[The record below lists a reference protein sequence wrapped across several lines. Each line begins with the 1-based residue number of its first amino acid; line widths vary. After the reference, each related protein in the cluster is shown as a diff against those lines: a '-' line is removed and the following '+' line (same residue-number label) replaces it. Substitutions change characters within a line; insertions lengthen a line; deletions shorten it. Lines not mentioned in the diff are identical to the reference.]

1 MVRSLRERSCWSDT
15 VGLLPAQPPVSLPD
29 RVDVAI
35 VGAGFTGL
43 SAALVLAKRGASV
56 AVLESHTVGWGASS
70 RNGGMAL
77 TGLKR
82 PVEWLASKF
91 GLSAARRLYDASIAA
106 IDFVER
112 IVRDESIDCDFTR
125 SGHLEVA
132 CKRSHYDGFCR
143 TAEILAHDFKH
154 DVQLVEKQDLASEIA
169 SSVYHGGLLDRLSAG
184 LNPAR
189 LVTALAL
196 RAGRSGAIVAEHT
209 PVTRIERAPR
219 GGTKGSLVTT
229 ARGAVFAD
237 DILVATGAYTGDAT
251 PALRKRIVP
260 VGSYVVA
267 TEPLGESLSAELI
280 PRGRMIFDSNNFLHY
295 YRLTPDRRL
304 LFGGRAAFTPATDN
318 TVRESA
324 EILRRGM
331 LRVFPQMRDMAL
343 EYAWGGN
350 IDFTFDMLPH
360 VGGLDGV
367 HYALG
372 YAGHGVAMATYL
384 GALMADAIATGNAP
398 PEFDTGLLPQ
408 APLRLSGASAWL
420 LPAAGAWYKFL
431 DWAT

>member
-15 VGLLPAQPPVSLPD
+15 VAPAPAHPPVPLPN

-43 SAALVLAKRGASV
+43 SAALALAKRGASV
-56 AVLESHTVGWGASS
+56 AVLETHTVGWGASS

-82 PVEWLASKF
+82 PVDWLAAKF
-91 GLSAARRLYDASIAA
+91 GLPAARRLFDASIAA

-112 IVRDESIDCDFTR
+112 LVRDESIDCAFAR

-143 TAEILAHDFKH
+143 TAETLARDFNH
-154 DVQLVEKQDLASEIA
+154 DVQLVEKRDLASEIA

-189 LVTALAL
+189 LAMGLAV
-196 RAGRSGAIVAEHT
+196 RASRLGAIVAEHT
-209 PVTRIERAPR
+209 PVARIGRASR
-219 GGTKGSLVTT
+219 DGTTGFRVTT
-229 ARGAVFAD
+229 DRGAILAAD
-237 DILVATGAYTGDAT
+237 VLVATGAYTGDAT

-267 TEPLGESLSAELI
+267 TEPLRESLSAQLI
-280 PRGRMIFDSNNFLHY
+280 PRERMIFDSNNFLHY

-304 LFGGRAAFTPATDN
+304 LFGGRAAFTPATQS
-318 TVRESA
+318 TIRESA

-331 LRVFPQMRDMAL
+331 LRVFQQVRDVAL

-350 IDFTFDMLPH
+350 IDFTYDMLPH
-360 VGGLDGV
+360 AGGLDGI

-384 GALMADAIATGNAP
+384 GAQMAEAIATGNAP
-398 PEFDTGLLPQ
+398 EIETGLLPQ

>member
-1 MVRSLRERSCWSDT
+1 
-15 VGLLPAQPPVSLPD
+15 
-29 RVDVAI
+29 
-35 VGAGFTGL
+35 
-43 SAALVLAKRGASV
+43 
-56 AVLESHTVGWGASS
+56 
-70 RNGGMAL
+70 MAL

-82 PVEWLASKF
+82 PVDWLAAKF
-91 GLSAARRLYDASIAA
+91 GLPAARRLYDASIAA
-106 IDFVER
+106 IDFVECL
-112 IVRDESIDCDFTR
+112 VRDESIDCDFAR

-132 CKRSHYDGFCR
+132 CKRGHYDGFRR
-143 TAEILAHDFKH
+143 TAETLARDFNH
-154 DVQLVEKQDLASEIA
+154 EVQLVEKRDLASEIA
-169 SSVYHGGLLDRLSAG
+169 SSVYHGGLLDQLSAG

-189 LVTALAL
+189 LAMGLAA
-196 RAGRSGAIVAEHT
+196 RAGRAGAIVAEHT
-209 PVTRIERAPR
+209 PVTRIERTSSD
-219 GGTKGSLVTT
+219 GSKGFRVTT
-229 ARGAVFAD
+229 ARGSILAAD
-237 DILVATGAYTGDAT
+237 VLAATGAYTGDAT
-251 PALRKRIVP
+251 PTLRKRIVA

-304 LFGGRAAFTPATDN
+304 LFGGRAAFMPATQSAIK
-318 TVRESA
+318 ESA

-331 LRVFPQMRDMAL
+331 LSVFQQMRDVAL

-360 VGGLDGV
+360 AGGLDGI

-384 GALMADAIATGNAP
+384 GAQIAEAIATGSAL
-398 PEFDTGLLPQ
+398 EFDTGLLPH
-408 APLRLSGASAWL
+408 APLRLSGATAWL

>member
-1 MVRSLRERSCWSDT
+1 M
-15 VGLLPAQPPVSLPD
+15 PAQHPVSLPN
-29 RVDVAI
+29 RVEVAI

-43 SAALVLAKRGASV
+43 SATLALARRGVSV
-56 AVLESHTVGWGASS
+56 ALLESHTIGWGASS

-82 PVEWLASKF
+82 PVDWLAAKF
-91 GLSAARRLYDASIAA
+91 GLPAARRLYDASIAA

-112 IVRDESIDCDFTR
+112 VVREESIDCDFAR
-125 SGHLEVA
+125 LGHLEVA
-132 CKRSHYDGFCR
+132 CKRGHYDAFRR
-143 TAEILAHDFKH
+143 TADILARDFNH
-154 DVQLVEKQDLASEIA
+154 EVQLVEKRDLASEIA

-189 LVTALAL
+189 LAMGLAA
-196 RAGRSGAIVAEHT
+196 RAGRAGAIVAEHT
-209 PVTRIERAPR
+209 PVTRIERASR
-219 GGTKGSLVTT
+219 GGTKEFRVTT
-229 ARGAVFAD
+229 ARGAILAAD
-237 DILVATGAYTGDAT
+237 VLAATGAYTGDAT
-251 PALRKRIVP
+251 PALRNRIVP
-260 VGSYVVA
+260 VGSYVIA
-267 TEPLGESLSAELI
+267 TEQLGESLSAELI

-304 LFGGRAAFTPATDN
+304 LFGGRAAFMPSTDS
-318 TVRESA
+318 TIGESA

-331 LRVFPQMRDMAL
+331 LRVFPQMRDVAL

-360 VGGLDGV
+360 VGGLDGI

-384 GALMADAIATGNAP
+384 GARMADSIATGKAP
-398 PEFDTGLLPQ
+398 ELDTGLLPQ
-408 APLRLSGASAWL
+408 APLRLSGLSAWL

>member
-1 MVRSLRERSCWSDT
+1 MVRSLLERSCWSDT
-15 VGLLPAQPPVSLPD
+15 VAPVPAHPPVSLPN
-29 RVDVAI
+29 RIDVAI

-43 SAALVLAKRGASV
+43 SAALALAKRGASV

-82 PVEWLASKF
+82 PVDWLVAKF
-91 GLSAARRLYDASIAA
+91 GLPAARRLYDASIAA

-112 IVRDESIDCDFTR
+112 IVRDESIDCDFAR

-132 CKRSHYDGFCR
+132 CKRGHYDGFRR
-143 TAEILAHDFKH
+143 TAETLARDFNH
-154 DVQLVEKQDLASEIA
+154 EVQLVEKRDLASEIA

-189 LVTALAL
+189 LAMGLAV
-196 RAGRSGAIVAEHT
+196 RSGRSGAIIAEHT
-209 PVTRIERAPR
+209 PVTRIERASR
-219 GGTKGSLVTT
+219 GGTKGFRVTT
-229 ARGAVFAD
+229 ARGAILAAD
-237 DILVATGAYTGDAT
+237 VLVATGAYTGDAT

-304 LFGGRAAFTPATDN
+304 LFGGRAAFMPATHS
-318 TVRESA
+318 TIRESA
-324 EILRRGM
+324 EILRRAM
-331 LRVFPQMRDMAL
+331 LRVFQQMRDVAL

-360 VGGLDGV
+360 AGGLDGI

-372 YAGHGVAMATYL
+372 YAGHGVAMATHL
-384 GALMADAIATGNAP
+384 GAQMAAAIATGNAP
-398 PEFDTGLLPQ
+398 EIDTGPLPQ

>member
-1 MVRSLRERSCWSDT
+1 MVRSLLERSCWSDT
-15 VGLLPAQPPVSLPD
+15 VAPVPAHPPVSLPN

-43 SAALVLAKRGASV
+43 SAALALSKRGASV

-82 PVEWLASKF
+82 PVDWLAAKF
-91 GLSAARRLYDASIAA
+91 GLPAARRLYDASIAA
-106 IDFVER
+106 IDFVEC
-112 IVRDESIDCDFTR
+112 IVRDESIDCDFAR

-132 CKRSHYDGFCR
+132 CKRGHYDGFRR
-143 TAEILAHDFKH
+143 TAETLARDFNH
-154 DVQLVEKQDLASEIA
+154 EVQLVEKRDLASEIA
-169 SSVYHGGLLDRLSAG
+169 SSVYHGGLLDRVSAG

-189 LVTALAL
+189 LAMGLAV
-196 RAGRSGAIVAEHT
+196 RAGLSGAIVAEYT
-209 PVTRIERAPR
+209 PVTRIERASR
-219 GGTKGSLVTT
+219 GGTKGFRVTT
-229 ARGAVFAD
+229 ARGAILAAD
-237 DILVATGAYTGDAT
+237 VLVATGAYTGDVT

-267 TEPLGESLSAELI
+267 TEPLGESFAAELI

-304 LFGGRAAFTPATDN
+304 LFGGRAAFMPATHSAI
-318 TVRESA
+318 RESA

-331 LRVFPQMRDMAL
+331 VRVFQQMRDVAL

-360 VGGLDGV
+360 AGDLDGI

-384 GALMADAIATGNAP
+384 GAQMAEAIATGNAP
-398 PEFDTGLLPQ
+398 ETDTGPLPQ

>member
-1 MVRSLRERSCWSDT
+1 MMRSLQERSCWSDT
-15 VGLLPAQPPVSLPD
+15 VAPMPAPPPVSLPE

-43 SAALVLAKRGASV
+43 SAALALAKRGASV

-82 PVEWLASKF
+82 PVEWLVAKF
-91 GLSAARRLYDASIAA
+91 GLPAARRLYDASIAA

-112 IVRDESIDCDFTR
+112 IVRDEAIECDFGR

-132 CKRSHYDGFCR
+132 CKRGHYDGLCR
-143 TAEILAHDFKH
+143 TAEALARDFNH
-154 DVQLVEKQDLASEIA
+154 EVQLIEKRELTSEIA
-169 SSVYHGGLLDRLSAG
+169 SSAYHGGLLDSRSAG

-189 LVTALAL
+189 LATGLAV
-196 RAGRSGAIVAEHT
+196 RAARSGARVAEHT
-209 PVTRIERAPR
+209 PVTRIERESR
-219 GGTKGSLVTT
+219 GGSKSFRVTT
-229 ARGAVFAD
+229 ARGALLAAD
-237 DILVATGAYTGDAT
+237 VLLASGAYTGDAT

-267 TEPLGESLSAELI
+267 TEPLGETLSAELI

-295 YRLTPDRRL
+295 FRLTPDRRL
-304 LFGGRAAFTPATDN
+304 LFGGRAAFTPATES
-318 TVRESA
+318 TIRESA

-331 LRVFPQMRDMAL
+331 LRVFPQVRDVAI

-350 IDFTFDMLPH
+350 IDFTFDLLPH
-360 VGGLDGV
+360 AGDLDCMR
-367 HYALG
+367 YAIG

-384 GALMADAIATGNAP
+384 GARMAETIVTGNR
-398 PEFDTGLLPQ
+398 PEFDTGDLPH
-408 APLRLSGASAWL
+408 APLRMSGASAWA